1 MHEWSRRLTLPAD
14 TLVRARALHVSRS
27 ALYPRSLPAS
37 PARQKERAAPHRQG
51 ACTATISIFLTP
63 LPSPPCCALLRPNA
77 QERKPE
83 VPRLRRARSLAAPRR
98 RPVRRPVG
106 RRRRPAR
113 RPVAPRLRLGR
124 RQQAG
129 RRRHP
134 ARRPEGPRRR
144 PARKQ
149 QEAPLLR
156 PARRLAAPRQRPKSP
171 AGRLRRLER
180 KPRADLLLPQV
191 SLLVGKAG

>member
-27 ALYPRSLPAS
+27 ALYLRSLPAS

-77 QERKPE
+77 QERKLE

-113 RPVAPRLRLGR
+113 RPVAPRR
-124 RQQAG
+124 R
-129 RRRHP
+129 P
-134 ARRPEGPRRR
+134 ARRLEAPRRRLARRQPVGRRRR
-144 PARKQ
+144 PAR
-149 QEAPLLR
+149 R
-156 PARRLAAPRQRPKSP
+156 PVGR
-171 AGRLRRLER
+171 RLRRAR
-180 KPRADLLLPQV
+180 KPVVPRLRL
-191 SLLVGKAG
+191 GKGRFE